1 MNIVCKR
8 TPMIITPSGK
18 KPKPKMPSKGL
29 PTLPKGIPTIHE
41 PPGGQHKSSHATPTN
56 PSDSKIEQKE
66 QHCVLLKFETLP
78 KYSKV
83 ISISIILRISELK
96 AVLSSNIKHCGD
108 ACSVLVWVA
117 CFRHYH
123 QCKYHHN
130 WPFPSPSCG
139 KLRGKLG
146 LLSLLKTNCL

>member
-1 MNIVCKR
+1 
-8 TPMIITPSGK
+8 MIITPSGK

-41 PPGGQHKSSHATPTN
+41 PSGKEYKSSPATPTK
-56 PSDSKIEQKE
+56 SSKSKTEQKE

-96 AVLSSNIKHCGD
+96 AVLSSNSKHCGVH
-108 ACSVLVWVA
+108 AL
-117 CFRHYH
+117 F
-123 QCKYHHN
+123 
-130 WPFPSPSCG
+130 
-139 KLRGKLG
+139 
-146 LLSLLKTNCL
+146 